1 MTSPTPV
8 EVRVLHA
15 VRVLG
20 YADTERI
27 GHRADVSP
35 DAALRHLG
43 EAWRRGWV
51 LPSSFAGDE
60 GWSLTESGKA
70 HDEDLM
76 ATELDET
83 GARGVVESAY
93 RDFLPLN
100 EVVTGALTAWQLTEM
115 GIGAHR
121 ATLTDTIAT
130 LETAATA
137 LAEIERLLTS
147 RLARFSG
154 YHHSFRTALTHA
166 RATPA
171 WIVGTDRDSCHR
183 VWFELHE
190 DLIATL
196 GLTR

>member
-1 MTSPTPV
+1 VTTPTPA

-20 YADTERI
+20 YADTERLAR
-27 GHRADVSP
+27 RAAASP
-35 DAALRHLG
+35 DAALQHLG
-43 EAWRRGWV
+43 EAQRRGWV
-51 LPSSFAGDE
+51 VPSSFAGDE

-70 HDEDLM
+70 HDEDVM
-76 ATELDET
+76 AIELDET
-83 GARGVVESAY
+83 GARGAVEGVY

-100 EVVTGALTAWQLTEM
+100 EVVAGALTAWQLTEM
-115 GIGAHR
+115 GIGAQR
-121 ATLTDTIAT
+121 TTLADTIAT

-147 RLARFSG
+147 HLMRFSG
-154 YHHSFRTALTHA
+154 YHDSFRTALTRA
-166 RATPA
+166 RTAPA